1 MERTI
6 VRIDRA
12 LCDGCG
18 ICVEACHEGAIGLID
33 GKARLLGD
41 ECCDGMGDCLPQ
53 CPQGAISFEER
64 EAAAYAGPAVKASEL
79 RQWPVEIKLV
89 NPDAACFDDASLLV
103 AADCTAFAY
112 APFHRDF
119 IRGRATVV
127 GCPKLDG
134 VDYAGKLAAICLKHA
149 IRDILIAR
157 MEVPCCG
164 GLEAAVVRAVQGSG
178 KDIPV
183 HVAVISIDGGPVERR
198 VARPLR

>member
-1 MERTI
+1 
-6 VRIDRA
+6 
-12 LCDGCG
+12 
-18 ICVEACHEGAIGLID
+18 
-33 GKARLLGD
+33 
-41 ECCDGMGDCLPQ
+41 MGDCLPQ

-64 EAAAYAGPAVKASEL
+64 EAAAYTGPAVKESAL
-79 RQWPVEIKLV
+79 RQWPVEIKLI

-112 APFHRDF
+112 ASFHRDF

-134 VDYAGKLAAICLKHA
+134 VDYTEKLAAICSKHE
-149 IRDILIAR
+149 IRDIVVAR

-164 GLEAAVVRAVQGSG
+164 GLEAAVVRAVEASG

-183 HVAVISIDGGPVERR
+183 QVAVIAIDGSSVERR
-198 VARPLR
+198 DSRSFR